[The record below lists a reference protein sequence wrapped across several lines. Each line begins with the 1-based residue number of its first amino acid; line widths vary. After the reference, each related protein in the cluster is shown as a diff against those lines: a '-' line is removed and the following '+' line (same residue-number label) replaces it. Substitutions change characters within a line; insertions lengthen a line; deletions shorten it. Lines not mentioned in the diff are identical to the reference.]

1 MANAPHVMVR
11 SIDRSI
17 GRGAR
22 KMADSEGAPPDAGEG
37 ETRRDFLM
45 LTTGVFAAVG
55 VGYAA
60 WPLIMQMN
68 PAADTLAASTTEVD
82 LEPIEEGQSITVVW
96 QGKPV
101 FIRRR
106 TVAEIKAAADV
117 DLDTLPDPEP
127 DKARVQKP
135 EWLVVVGI
143 CTHLGCI
150 PKGQRTGERRG
161 DYGGWFCPCHGSHY
175 DTSGRIRKGPA
186 PDNLPVPKYEFLSD
200 TVIRIG

>member
-1 MANAPHVMVR
+1 
-11 SIDRSI
+11 
-17 GRGAR
+17 
-22 KMADSEGAPPDAGEG
+22 MADSEGAPPDAGEG

-106 TVAEIKAAADV
+106 TGAEIKAAADV
-117 DLDTLPDPEP
+117 DPDTLPDPEP
-127 DKARVQKP
+127 DTARVQKP